1 MKNSDIALIPLV
13 RLTIDVGL
21 ARQMTLLPITVVTG
35 RCSRADTTGITTTR
49 MK

>member
-21 ARQMTLLPITVVTG
+21 ARQMTLLPITLVSALLQRPV
-35 RCSRADTTGITTTR
+35 TTGITTTR